1 MLLTKYKLYVEQ
13 FIITGRKWYILRAAV
28 VHELSKPLLFRHV
41 PTRNIDTLISPVH
54 LHQLTLKK
62 LLKIPHCLSLKNKPG
77 RQVF

>member
-13 FIITGRKWYILRAAV
+13 FIIT
-28 VHELSKPLLFRHV
+28 PLLFRHV